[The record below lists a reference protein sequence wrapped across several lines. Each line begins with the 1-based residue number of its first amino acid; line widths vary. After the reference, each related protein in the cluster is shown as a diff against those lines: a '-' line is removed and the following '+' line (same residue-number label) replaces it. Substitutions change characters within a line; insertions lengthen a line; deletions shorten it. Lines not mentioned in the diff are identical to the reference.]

1 MSYLAR
7 RDVVHVRNIRHVRV
21 ARERTLIDDLLF
33 ADPAPARLL
42 GGIIGIRCPGVQEIA
57 RPHLVAVCLIVREG
71 IPIRVRHRIE
81 VIQVT
86 EELLEAM
93 EGRQILAEIAEVV
106 FAELPGGIALHLES

>member
-42 GGIIGIRCPGVQEIA
+42 GGIIGIRC
-57 RPHLVAVCLIVREG
+57 RVCKRSRGPTLSRY
-71 IPIRVRHRIE
+71 
-81 VIQVT
+81 
-86 EELLEAM
+86 A
-93 EGRQILAEIAEVV
+93 
-106 FAELPGGIALHLES
+106 